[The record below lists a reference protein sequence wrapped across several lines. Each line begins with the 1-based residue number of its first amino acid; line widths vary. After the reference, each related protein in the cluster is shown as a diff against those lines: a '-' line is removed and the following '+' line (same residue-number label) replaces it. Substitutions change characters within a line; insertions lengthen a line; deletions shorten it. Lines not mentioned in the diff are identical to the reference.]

1 MSEAMLDTG
10 VWFAYYVK
18 HDSFHQEANAIVD
31 GLLLRKKK
39 ILLSEASRVEL
50 MNILTHELLSH
61 EQVRQI
67 GEKLRNMAPYVE
79 IRFGGMKFWD
89 EFLLGNFS
97 RLFLKTM
104 DFIVAS
110 YALYWEID
118 EFYSFDEK
126 LNRALRRIKPEMV
139 KVKIKKGKIIL
150 EAKPH

>member
-1 MSEAMLDTG
+1 
-10 VWFAYYVK
+10 
-18 HDSFHQEANAIVD
+18 
-31 GLLLRKKK
+31 
-39 ILLSEASRVEL
+39 

-79 IRFGGMKFWD
+79 IRFGGMKFRD